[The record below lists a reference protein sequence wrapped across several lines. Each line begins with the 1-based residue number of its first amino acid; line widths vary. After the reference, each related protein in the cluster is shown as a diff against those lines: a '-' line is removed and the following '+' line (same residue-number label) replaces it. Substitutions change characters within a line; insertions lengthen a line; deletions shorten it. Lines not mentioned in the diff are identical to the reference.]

1 MECISRNRIS
11 YIDQLKGIAIFLV
24 VLGHVI
30 EHNAGRDNF
39 LWTLI
44 YSFHM
49 PLFMFVSGYL
59 AYVTFRL
66 ERLSFFNILLYV
78 GKKCRTLLLPFL
90 TWGILIPFFLLRNT
104 DKSLGLYTYDYIN
117 IWGGGLWFFAT
128 LFVLSILFVI
138 YKCMERLFPRMHMYM
153 DILTLCLLGS
163 ILFLIY
169 KYFTIPGMLGIF
181 AEGLRSVIS
190 YFLFYFAG
198 VLVGKYKWL
207 DVFFSDRRIFSVL
220 LFLFVVLFS
229 LFTYDMSS
237 VFNQAMKVVLAC
249 LAIPCMVYIVRH
261 IVWNKR
267 IDDIVQC
274 FGRESLSIYVTHN
287 GPFAFMLC
295 LNDVLP
301 LSDVNNLYS
310 IFLFFLISLFISWT
324 AIGIKKILS
333 LSLILS
339 FLLYGKKL
347 YWKEI

>member
-1 MECISRNRIS
+1 
-11 YIDQLKGIAIFLV
+11 
-24 VLGHVI
+24 
-30 EHNAGRDNF
+30 
-39 LWTLI
+39 
-44 YSFHM
+44 
-49 PLFMFVSGYL
+49 
-59 AYVTFRL
+59 
-66 ERLSFFNILLYV
+66 
-78 GKKCRTLLLPFL
+78 
-90 TWGILIPFFLLRNT
+90 
-104 DKSLGLYTYDYIN
+104 
-117 IWGGGLWFFAT
+117 
-128 LFVLSILFVI
+128 
-138 YKCMERLFPRMHMYM
+138 
-153 DILTLCLLGS
+153 
-163 ILFLIY
+163 
-169 KYFTIPGMLGIF
+169 MLGIF